1 MPGEHCVT
9 AFLEQL
15 WNSWLSACLPQS
27 NPAELVG
34 WLAAGGSSVTHM
46 ELLHLASL
54 CAMQQEE
61 AGAGS
66 VARVWTQCVCSLL
79 ILAWLHA
86 ALGEGCPLTCCC
98 SCRKAEMC
106 AQDRTEYVS
115 EQMALIGRGI
125 DFCFSQFTLSS
136 LLMASLRLLCS
147 QALHGAALMARCC
160 CDHPLCSVTSLLV
173 STLSL
178 CPY

>member
-1 MPGEHCVT
+1 
-9 AFLEQL
+9 
-15 WNSWLSACLPQS
+15 
-27 NPAELVG
+27 
-34 WLAAGGSSVTHM
+34 
-46 ELLHLASL
+46 
-54 CAMQQEE
+54 
-61 AGAGS
+61 
-66 VARVWTQCVCSLL
+66 
-79 ILAWLHA
+79 
-86 ALGEGCPLTCCC
+86 
-98 SCRKAEMC
+98 MC

-147 QALHGAALMARCC
+147 QAPHGAALMAPCC

-173 STLSL
+173 STLSP